1 MGEKD
6 QPPQGSATNA
16 GKYKKPSNEDER
28 KPYRGRRN
36 NRDRHRSNR
45 QPAMPSTHVPNE
57 KFVGRSDDLKGFTYD
72 VTNNKGGV
80 FYTRTT
86 EEIARYVG
94 EKYTTTGSFIRTAI
108 LTLTV
113 PTQVRPSAPIGTG
126 TPAVIDA
133 VDQEIFREEI
143 RMFVKT
149 KAAIESTMKS
159 LYDLIWGQ
167 CSESL
172 RSRLRGHN
180 DFATY
185 PTTAD
190 SLALLKGIRAK
201 MTGIHNKQYLP
212 HSLHK
217 IMHEFYHLTQGKHLS
232 NQEYYDAF
240 NSMVNTGAE
249 SGATIGA
256 HPSGVTAIL
265 AALAVDIDF
274 PTQAERAA
282 SVETAT
288 QRYLA
293 VAFILGADKMR
304 YGTLLEEIE
313 NEFLRNKGSS
323 TSAGTYPT
331 TVAKSYDCL
340 CNYKKDPKN
349 LTRLLL
355 GHNAG
360 DDSLNTG
367 VAFVQDSGKANDTS
381 NAHEQSF
388 TTNGGSG
395 GANHL
400 KKVCRRCGT
409 DGHTSIECGSG
420 KDKVD
425 IFRQSQQPNQGVS
438 QLIHAVDWNG
448 VTDTLAK
455 DEAAN

>member
-6 QPPQGSATNA
+6 QPPQGSATDA
-16 GKYKKPSNEDER
+16 GEYQKPSNENKQ
-28 KPYRGRRN
+28 KPYHGRCN

-45 QPAMPSTHVPNE
+45 QQATPSTHVPKE
-57 KFVGRSDDLKGFTYD
+57 KFVGRSDNLKGFTYD

-133 VDQEIFREEI
+133 VDQETFREEI

-149 KAAIESTMKS
+149 KAAIESTMVS

-167 CSESL
+167 CSKSL
-172 RSRLRGHN
+172 QSRLRGHD
-180 DFATY
+180 DFASY
-185 PTTAD
+185 STTAD
-190 SLALLKGIRAK
+190 SLALLKEIRAE
-201 MTGIHNKQYLP
+201 MTGFRNKQYLP

-217 IMHEFYHLTQGKHLS
+217 IMHQFYHLTHGKHLS
-232 NQEYYDAF
+232 NQENYDEF
-240 NSMVNTGAE
+240 NSMVNTAAE

-274 PTQAERAA
+274 PTQAECVA

-293 VAFILGADKMR
+293 VAFILGADKMP
-304 YGTLLEEIE
+304 YGTLVKEIE

-331 TVAKSYDCL
+331 TVAEAYNYL

-349 LTRLLL
+349 LTRLL

-360 DDSLNTG
+360 GHSLNTG
-367 VAFVQDSGKANDTS
+367 VAFVQDIGKADDTS

-388 TTNGGSG
+388 TTDGGSG
-395 GANHL
+395 GGA
-400 KKVCRRCGT
+400 KK
-409 DGHTSIECGSG
+409 
-420 KDKVD
+420 K
-425 IFRQSQQPNQGVS
+425 GVLTMRHRWS
-438 QLIHAVDWNG
+438 YFY
-448 VTDTLAK
+448 
-455 DEAAN
+455 